1 MTTLT
6 LEQAH
11 HIISAAMTHAKTS
24 GYAPM
29 GVAVVDSA
37 GQLKAYARQEGATA
51 LRFDIALGKAAAS
64 IGMSCNSR
72 VLAERTKTVPV
83 FLGAIAS
90 VSNLPFI
97 PQTGAVLIKD
107 ATGAILGA
115 AGASGGTGDED
126 EAICI
131 AGVLAAGLVHA

>member
-6 LEQAH
+6 LDSANN
-11 HIISAAMTHAKTS
+11 IIAAALKNAKAS

-37 GQLKAYARQEGATA
+37 GQLKAYARQDGATA
-51 LRFDIALGKAAAS
+51 LRFDIALGKAVAS
-64 IGMSCNSR
+64 IGMGCNSR
-72 VLAERTKTVPV
+72 LLAERTKTVPV

-90 VSNLPFI
+90 VSSQAFI

-107 ATGAILGA
+107 ASGNTIGA

-126 EAICI
+126 EAICM
-131 AGVLAAGLVHA
+131 AGVIAAGFSHP

>member
-1 MTTLT
+1 MPQLT
-6 LEQAH
+6 LAKANEIIDAALAH
-11 HIISAAMTHAKTS
+11 SKAS

-37 GQLKAYARQEGATA
+37 GQLKAYAREEGATA

-72 VLAERTKTVPV
+72 ALAERTKTVPV
-83 FLGAIAS
+83 FFGSIAS

-107 ATGAILGA
+107 VSGAIIGA
-115 AGASGGTGDED
+115 VGASGGTGDED
-126 EAICI
+126 EAICM
-131 AGVLAAGLVHA
+131 AGVLAAGFTYG

>member
-6 LEQAH
+6 LDKANQIIAAALAH
-11 HIISAAMTHAKTS
+11 SKAS

-29 GVAVVDSA
+29 GVAVVDNA
-37 GQLKAYARQEGATA
+37 GQLKAYARQDGATA

-72 VLAERTKTVPV
+72 SLAERTKTVPV

-90 VSNLPFI
+90 VSSLPFI

-107 ATGAILGA
+107 AAGNIIGA

-126 EAICI
+126 EAICM
-131 AGVLAAGLVHA
+131 AGVLATGLAT

>member
-6 LEQAH
+6 LEQAN
-11 HIISAAMTHAKTS
+11 HIISAAMTHAKAAC
-24 GYAPM
+24 YAPM

-37 GQLKAYARQEGATA
+37 GQLKAYAREEGATA

-83 FLGAIAS
+83 FLGSIAS

-107 ATGAILGA
+107 ASGAIIGA
-115 AGASGGTGDED
+115 VGASGGTGDED
-126 EAICI
+126 EAICM
-131 AGVLAAGLVHA
+131 AGVLAAGFMHG

>member
-1 MTTLT
+1 MTQLT
-6 LEQAH
+6 LAKANE
-11 HIISAAMTHAKTS
+11 IIAAALAQSTSS
-24 GYAPM
+24 GYLPM

-37 GQLKAYARQEGATA
+37 GQLKAYARQDGATA

-64 IGMSCNSR
+64 IGMGCNSR

-83 FLGAIAS
+83 FLGSIAS
-90 VSNLPFI
+90 VSSLPFI

-107 ATGAILGA
+107 ASGNIIGA

-126 EAICI
+126 EAICL
-131 AGVLAAGLVHA
+131 AGVTAAGFSHP

>member
-1 MTTLT
+1 MTILT
-6 LEQAH
+6 LDKANQ
-11 HIISAAMTHAKTS
+11 IIAAALAHAKAS

-37 GQLKAYARQEGATA
+37 GQLKAYAREEGATA

-72 VLAERTKTVPV
+72 SLAERTKTVPV
-83 FLGAIAS
+83 FLGSIAS
-90 VSNLPFI
+90 VSSLPFI

-107 ATGAILGA
+107 AQGNIVGA

-126 EAICI
+126 EAICM

>member
-6 LEQAH
+6 LTKAND
-11 HIISAAMTHAKTS
+11 IISAALAHAKTS
-24 GYAPM
+24 NYLPM

-64 IGMSCNSR
+64 IGMSCSSR
-72 VLAERTKTVPV
+72 ALAERTKTVPV

-90 VSNLPFI
+90 VSSLPFI

-107 ATGAILGA
+107 AAGNIIGAV
-115 AGASGGTGDED
+115 GASGGTGDED
-126 EAICI
+126 EAICMV
-131 AGVLAAGLVHA
+131 GVLAVGFTHA

>member
-6 LEQAH
+6 LDNANM
-11 HIISAAMTHAKTS
+11 INAGALTNAKAS

-37 GQLKAYARQEGATA
+37 GQLKAYARQDGATA
-51 LRFDIALGKAAAS
+51 LRFDIALGKAVAS
-64 IGMSCNSR
+64 IGMGCNSR
-72 VLAERTKTVPV
+72 ALAERTKTVPV

-90 VSNLPFI
+90 VSSQAFI

-107 ATGAILGA
+107 ASGNTIGA

-126 EAICI
+126 EAICM
-131 AGVLAAGLVHA
+131 AGVIAAGFSHP

>member
-6 LEQAH
+6 LDNANN
-11 HIISAAMTHAKTS
+11 IIAAALTNAKAS

-37 GQLKAYARQEGATA
+37 GQLKAYARQDGATA
-51 LRFDIALGKAAAS
+51 LRFDIALGKAVAS
-64 IGMSCNSR
+64 IGMGCNSR
-72 VLAERTKTVPV
+72 LLAERTKTVPV

-90 VSNLPFI
+90 VSSQAFI

-107 ATGAILGA
+107 ASGNTIGA

-126 EAICI
+126 EAICM
-131 AGVLAAGLVHA
+131 AGVIAAGFRHP

>member
-11 HIISAAMTHAKTS
+11 HIISAAMTQAKTS

-107 ATGAILGA
+107 ATGSILGA

>member
-6 LEQAH
+6 LDKANE
-11 HIISAAMTHAKTS
+11 IIAAALAHAKAS
-24 GYAPM
+24 NYLPM

-37 GQLKAYARQEGATA
+37 GQIKAFARQEGATA

-64 IGMSCNSR
+64 IGMSCSSR
-72 VLAERTKTVPV
+72 ALAERTKTVPV

-90 VSNLPFI
+90 VSSLPFI

-107 ATGAILGA
+107 ASGQIIGA

-126 EAICI
+126 EAICM
-131 AGVLAAGLVHA
+131 AGVVAAGFSHA